1 MATKKRFE
9 RIVAWFSAGE
19 DKEIRHQCEWI
30 DRILDEL
37 GEKTEH
43 VALCRYWRN
52 EATHAL
58 NARPIDYDRAW
69 GALLEI
75 RHLFCRMLHPLDLDR
90 VLLDVQADVAY
101 LRSDRA
107 KSETKLR
114 GIAKEL
120 SSLEPKKEAAH
131 LAQIKLVRLELEHFS
146 HLTANARSSQWYKIN
161 LYRKRLRKM
170 GTYMAAALVILTLVL
185 MYPAVF
191 KRDDDNVLILFAVVG
206 FGCLGGFLS
215 ALLTPEPL
223 SRGSS
228 AFYMERGLLLLRP
241 TIGAVAGLVMYY
253 LQKAGLVTI
262 GTNPGPFTYYVGA
275 FGAGFSER
283 YFVKKLAPFLGTR
296 KGKEESDGG
305 KDDDEQRAAW
315 RSPRALGAAA
325 KQAAALVRASGRR
338 PGIFR

>member
-1 MATKKRFE
+1 MATKNRFG
-9 RIVAWFSAGE
+9 RVLAWFSAGE
-19 DKEIRHQCEWI
+19 DKEIRHQCEWV

-52 EATHAL
+52 QATHAL
-58 NARPIDYDRAW
+58 NASPIDYDGAW

-90 VLLDVQADVAY
+90 VLLDIQADVAY

-114 GIAKEL
+114 GLAKEL
-120 SSLEPKKEAAH
+120 RSLEPKKEAAH
-131 LAQIKLVRLELEHFS
+131 HAQINVLRLELEHFS
-146 HLTANARSSQWYKIN
+146 HLTANARCGQWYKIN

-170 GTYMAAALVILTLVL
+170 GAYMAAELTVLTLVL
-185 MYPAVF
+185 MFYPLLF
-191 KRDDDNVLILFAVVG
+191 KRDDDNFLILFAVVG

-223 SRGSS
+223 SQGSS

-241 TIGAVAGLVMYY
+241 TIGAVAGLVTYY

-262 GTNPGPFTYYVGA
+262 GINPGPFAYYVGA

-283 YFVKKLAPFLGTR
+283 YFVKKLAPLLGTH
-296 KGKEESDGG
+296 KAKEKSDGG
-305 KDDDEQRAAW
+305 KDDDE
-315 RSPRALGAAA
+315 
-325 KQAAALVRASGRR
+325 
-338 PGIFR
+338 